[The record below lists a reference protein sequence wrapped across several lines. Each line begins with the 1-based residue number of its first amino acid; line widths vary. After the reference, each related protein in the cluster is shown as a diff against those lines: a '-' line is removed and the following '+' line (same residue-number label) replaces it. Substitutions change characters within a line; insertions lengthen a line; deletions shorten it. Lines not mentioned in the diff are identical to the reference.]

1 MSTFSCMKISVT
13 LMCEQ
18 QTRGNNLLVLSLLL
32 NPFSDKKNCYVGTF
46 YLLLIKWA
54 AVAQG

>member
-1 MSTFSCMKISVT
+1 MKISVT